1 MKPGLLLLHGALGSK
16 EQFAPLERL
25 LASGFEATSIN
36 FSGHGG
42 NNLPDDGFSIARF
55 ANDVLQW
62 LDERGQEK
70 TDIFGY
76 SMGGYVALFL
86 ARHHP
91 TRVGRIFTLATKF
104 AWSESIAEK
113 EIKMLNARKIEEK
126 VPAFAAA
133 LAKRHAPQDWKQ
145 ILKHSADMILR
156 MGADVPLKE
165 KDFLAIHHPV
175 VVSVGDNDNMVTRD
189 ETVDVSRLLRNS
201 RFLVLED
208 TEHPIEKADPGL
220 LVHEISTFFS

>member
-1 MKPGLLLLHGALGSK
+1 MKPSLLLLHGALGSK

-25 LASGFEATSIN
+25 LASDFEATAIN

-42 NNLPDDGFSIARF
+42 NALPDDGFSIARF

-62 LDERGQEK
+62 LDEHGQEK

-91 TRVGRIFTLATKF
+91 SRVGRIFTLATKF

-113 EIKMLNARKIEEK
+113 EIRMLNARKIEEK

-133 LAKRHAPQDWKQ
+133 LAKRHAPQDWKE
-145 ILKHSADMILR
+145 ILKHSADMMVR

-175 VVSVGDNDNMVTRD
+175 VVSVGDNDSMVTRD

-220 LVHEISTFFS
+220 LVHEIRTFFS